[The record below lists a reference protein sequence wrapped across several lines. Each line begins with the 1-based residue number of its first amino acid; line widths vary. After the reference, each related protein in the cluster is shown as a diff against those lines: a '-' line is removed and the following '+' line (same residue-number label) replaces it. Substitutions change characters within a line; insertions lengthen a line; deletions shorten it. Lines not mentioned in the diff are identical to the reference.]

1 MFSGGS
7 SRSAHDRRALVP
19 QAKEADRAASGPFSN
34 LFQIENLETRIL
46 LSELTSTFD
55 PPLPKVVRPSDN
67 PALLRDFDRFLPPGH
82 IGRADTAAPDV
93 AEWTKTGAPGEML
106 VITADQLS
114 KFSGADEGTDTGFVV
129 YGQKR
134 LRQGILTD
142 AVVKR
147 IDGQFASIE
156 LDGTLPAHSMYFV
169 WPKNGDGFGDPVA
182 VNRTESWWVGP
193 DRAAA
198 GEKISL
204 FGRNLSHD
212 GGKVDSWIY
221 LKPVGAAAG
230 EWAQVTAVNPY
241 RVDFVIPAGL
251 APGNYEAWA
260 HNGHGGNYGW
270 AAPVTFAV
278 SGSGSAKW
286 EGRPVYNVKD
296 YGAKGDGVTDDF
308 AAIEKVMAL
317 AAKTPRSTIEFP
329 AGTYRLSDGFRDTP
343 PDVRWLGAGKGLT
356 VLKPV
361 DNYGKWALFFD
372 DIGAGTEIR
381 GMTLDALDASP
392 LEIRVLARTG
402 DTHDVRFTDVAFY
415 GPDAELNLKLT
426 YSHRVFIENSDVL
439 GRGIHVSNASQVFID
454 NVKFYGTGDAGQLIW
469 ADGGNHISITNSE
482 ARDFDNSNPD
492 SGYGW
497 AQGRFYVGQGIG
509 QSQTNVY
516 LAGNKTTN
524 MGVRPGVPDQNSGE
538 QYLWELNLTQLTT
551 RPTSASARTVQFA
564 GLTKLQGDRVTIVG
578 GRGVGQYRK
587 IVNFDRRTGTITLD
601 RPWNVTPD
609 TESMISVGYLSDHV
623 VVYENVMDGK
633 GEQVAPEAHTFSA
646 GVVMFSANVDFVVD
660 SNTMTDV
667 RFGIYNWM
675 IEHGTEHM
683 SFYSNT
689 FARNSISHTREAFS
703 IHVAGIGQGATA
715 YHGNVYRNNY
725 AEHIVSYG
733 IYLRTNGH
741 GTDGNM
747 NVFQGNSFRSTP
759 VGLRIQRDRGEI
771 DNTIFEN
778 NRFVRHAA
786 AFLNSYGTILSAIRE
801 GHIRKRNAFEGF
813 MEIEALWGD
822 PSAID

>member
-7 SRSAHDRRALVP
+7 RSAQDR
-19 QAKEADRAASGPFSN
+19 QAPVAHAKNAGQSASIHFST

-46 LSELTSTFD
+46 LSEFLATFA
-55 PPLPKVVRPSDN
+55 PTLPKVVRPSDN
-67 PALLRDFDRFLPPGH
+67 PALPDAFDRFIPSGRT
-82 IGRADTAAPDV
+82 GRADPTAPNV
-93 AEWTKTGAPGEML
+93 AEWTKTGGPGEML

-114 KFSGADEGTDTGFVV
+114 KFTGADEGTDTGFLT
-129 YGQKR
+129 YGQTR
-134 LRQGILTD
+134 LRRGVFTD

-156 LDGTLPAHSMYFV
+156 LDESLPANSMYFV
-169 WPKNGDGFGDPVA
+169 WPKNGDGYGNPVA

-193 DRAAA
+193 DRAAPGA
-198 GEKISL
+198 KISL

-212 GGKVDSWIY
+212 GGKADAWIY
-221 LKPVGAAAG
+221 LKAVGAAEG
-230 EWAQVTAVNPY
+230 RWAEVTAVNPY
-241 RVDFVIPAGL
+241 KVEFVVPADL
-251 APGNYEAWA
+251 APGSYEAWA

-270 AAPVTFAV
+270 AAPLTFTV
-278 SGSGSAKW
+278 NGSGSAKW
-286 EGRPVYNVKD
+286 QGRQVFNVQD
-296 YGAKGDGVTDDF
+296 YGAKGDGVTDDYL
-308 AAIEKVMAL
+308 AIEKVMQL
-317 AAKTPRSTIEFP
+317 AAESPRSTIYFP

-343 PDVRWLGAGKGLT
+343 ADVRWLGAGKNQT

-361 DNYGKWALFFD
+361 DDYGKWALFFD

-381 GMTLDALDASP
+381 GMTLDAMDAGP
-392 LEIRVLARTG
+392 LEIRVLVRTG
-402 DTHDVRFTDVAFY
+402 NTHDVRFAEMAFY
-415 GPDAELNLKLT
+415 GPNAELNLKLT
-426 YSHRVFIENSDVL
+426 YSDHVFIENSDVF

-454 NVKFYGTGDAGQLIW
+454 QVQFYGAGDAGQLIW
-469 ADGGNHISITNSE
+469 ADGGNHISITNSV

-516 LAGNKTTN
+516 LAGNRTIN

-538 QYLWELNLTQLTT
+538 QYLWELNLTQFTT
-551 RPTSASARTVQFA
+551 RPTSATARTVQFA
-564 GLTKLQGDRVTIVG
+564 GVEKLKGDRVTIVG

-587 IVNFDRRTGTITLD
+587 IVGFDPATGTITLD

-609 TESMISVGYLSDHV
+609 TKSMISVGYLSDHV

-660 SNTMTDV
+660 SNSMTDV
-667 RFGIYNWM
+667 RYGIYNWM

-715 YHGNVYRNNY
+715 YQGNVYRNNY
-725 AEHIVSYG
+725 AEHIIGYG

-747 NVFQGNSFRSTP
+747 NVFQGNSFLSTP
-759 VGLRIQRDRGEI
+759 IGLRIQRDRGEI
-771 DNTIFEN
+771 DNTIFEK